1 MAVIN
6 TFQTLITANSIDD
19 IKLKYILENKE
30 ATESEQKAVKTI
42 FFDLVEKNNLDSN
55 AFELK
60 VGDEDDGPDW

>member
-55 AFELK
+55 SFNLK
-60 VGDEDDGPDW
+60 VGDSNDGPDW